1 MDKKGKD
8 TGPGRVEVDL
18 GDIDSLS
25 PLPLIA
31 VDLFNYNID
40 GNLLKDE
47 HKAYLEQKFIPMLK
61 KENAHV
67 KLRGTA
73 SKSGAAAYNR
83 QLSLERVL
91 RVKKFL
97 TDRGVPEAKVPGPD
111 VSATGEDLST
121 SLSNED
127 ERDRAVRMTL
137 GLGTKPR
144 PIPIPKPRRI
154 LFPIEPGEVTIPPGP
169 PPLKLPP
176 VTRPRKYKIQYL
188 TGVGLSVGGS
198 LTIDTF
204 RIIDVQTNESA
215 TFNLLGAGLGLKGP
229 SVTLP
234 EENDP
239 VEFECMNQSLGE
251 FQNEPANFSTV
262 GVGSASLNRI
272 TFPLLGVSKP
282 ISTGFNL
289 GVGANT
295 NVGVLKQTS
304 KPRRHVP
311 GGPPET

>member
-8 TGPGRVEVDL
+8 TGPGEVEIDL

-31 VDLFNYNID
+31 VLLFNYNID
-40 GNLLKDE
+40 GNLLKEE
-47 HKAYLEQKFIPMLK
+47 HKTYLDQKFIPMLK

-73 SKSGAAAYNR
+73 SKSGAAEYNR

-91 RVKKFL
+91 RVKKHL
-97 TDRGVPEAKVPGPD
+97 TDGGVPEAKVPGPD
-111 VSATGEDLST
+111 LSATGEDLST

-127 ERDRAVRMTL
+127 QRDRAVILTL
-137 GLGTKPR
+137 AFGTKPR
-144 PIPIPKPRRI
+144 PIRIPKPPWV
-154 LFPIEPGEVTIPPGP
+154 LFPIEPGEVTIPPGLP
-169 PPLKLPP
+169 PVTLPP

-188 TGVGLSVGGS
+188 TGIGLSVGGS
-198 LTIDTF
+198 VTIDTF
-204 RIIDVQTNESA
+204 RIIDVATNESA
-215 TFNLLGAGLGLKGP
+215 TFNLVGAGLGLKGP

-234 EENDP
+234 KENEP
-239 VEFECMNQSLGE
+239 VEFACMNQSLGE

-262 GVGSASLNRI
+262 GVGDASLNLI
-272 TFPLLGVSKP
+272 TFPLLGVSKQVN
-282 ISTGFNL
+282 TGFNL
-289 GVGANT
+289 GIGANT

-304 KPRRHVP
+304 RPKPHVP